1 MGSSKKGQ
9 GKEKQGEKEK
19 ENKHIQ
25 LIRGAQVSISWRSF
39 CLLFFPPCVKCGIGI
54 WRAHSYIRM
63 KKLPYV
69 GTLLVFAILSIYP
82 TGHCN
87 ARHTHTH
94 RLDISFRLGV
104 TDIFKFSII
113 ISSGYLRT
121 FEDEICQ
128 VVAENR
134 GMWLLPLQ
142 KHRKEQDVVVCSEF
156 LLVAKWRHLS

>member
-1 MGSSKKGQ
+1 MRYRHLTRSQLHKD
-9 GKEKQGEKEK
+9 EKVTVRGNIVGVCHTEHLS
-19 ENKHIQ
+19 NWALQ
-25 LIRGAQVSISWRSF
+25 L
-39 CLLFFPPCVKCGIGI
+39 K
-54 WRAHSYIRM
+54 
-63 KKLPYV
+63 
-69 GTLLVFAILSIYP
+69 
-82 TGHCN
+82 
-87 ARHTHTH
+87 THTH